1 MNLNARAV
9 NCSVRELILFLLVGG
24 LSTIINYLIFLLTFK
39 IAGIWYLVS
48 SWIGYFSGVL
58 FGYLLNSI
66 YTFSAS
72 SQISGKNLASYI
84 GVYLISLL
92 IGSILLYMLVEFGKI
107 TPLISNIL
115 VICQTTVTNFL
126 GCKFLV
132 FKRK

>member
-1 MNLNARAV
+1 MRRNNIKP
-9 NCSVRELILFLLVGG
+9 SFRELILFLLVGG
-24 LSTIINYLIFLLTFK
+24 LSTIINYFIFLFFFK
-39 IAGIWYLVS
+39 LAGVWYLFS

-66 YTFSAS
+66 YTFSAGN
-72 SQISGKNLASYI
+72 QISGKNLASYI

-92 IGSILLYMLVEFGKI
+92 IGSILLYALVEFGKI
-107 TPLISNIL
+107 SPQISNLL
-115 VICQTTVTNFL
+115 VICQTTATNFL